1 MRVHKN
7 QFKVNMNRDTIKTKV
22 FEIVSSELKADIN
35 SIKEESSFT
44 DDLKAD
50 SLDVV
55 EVIMKLEDDFGI
67 EIPDEVAQG
76 MQTMKDTIDY
86 VEDQVKKNNAP
97 S

>member
-1 MRVHKN
+1 
-7 QFKVNMNRDTIKTKV
+7 MNREKIKDKV

-35 SIKEESSFT
+35 SIKEESSFA

-67 EIPDEVAQG
+67 EIPDEIAQG